1 MRDIN
6 INIGKNLKSI
16 RKNRGLTIEEL
27 STNSNVSKSM
37 ISEIERGIRN
47 PSITV
52 LWNIA
57 NSLKIPLNYFLKEEN
72 SNTAKVYKFSEKH
85 VIGENGYS
93 CYPLVNFDND
103 KNLEIYFNEYLP
115 KSKTEESAHYEDVEE
130 YALITSGT
138 LTLNLNGEE
147 FIVNEGEVI
156 HFIANKSHYYFNKT
170 DTIAKAF
177 ILMFYPK

>member
-1 MRDIN
+1 MFFNPNEYAIFNN
-6 INIGKNLKSI
+6 I
-16 RKNRGLTIEEL
+16 
-27 STNSNVSKSM
+27 
-37 ISEIERGIRN
+37 
-47 PSITV
+47 
-52 LWNIA
+52 
-57 NSLKIPLNYFLKEEN
+57 
-72 SNTAKVYKFSEKH
+72 YKFSEKQA
-85 VIGENGYS
+85 IGENGYS

-115 KSKTEESAHYEDVEE
+115 KSKKEESAHYEDVEE

>member
-72 SNTAKVYKFSEKH
+72 SHTAKYINFLKNKLLEKM
-85 VIGENGYS
+85 VI
-93 CYPLVNFDND
+93 L
-103 KNLEIYFNEYLP
+103 
-115 KSKTEESAHYEDVEE
+115 
-130 YALITSGT
+130 
-138 LTLNLNGEE
+138 
-147 FIVNEGEVI
+147 VI
-156 HFIANKSHYYFNKT
+156 H
-170 DTIAKAF
+170 
-177 ILMFYPK
+177 